1 MPRVAGLG
9 SGDARE
15 ACLAGQTDLER
26 WGSMHDTR
34 LIFGLGSG
42 RCGTTSLANLL
53 NGLPEVVC
61 FHESNAMGMAW
72 SGAEHAVHS
81 ILNDFEAV
89 LAGGP
94 RAMSVDL
101 GAYHRMQGK
110 DPLHRLTT
118 LPKVR
123 AIGDVAS
130 WYLPYVDLILNRA
143 PNAVFPCL
151 RRDRQETVESFVS
164 KVTIGPAAPAKANR
178 LSLVKRPGPGALRQ
192 RNHWVDHD
200 GSRWVPAPR
209 YDNCFPHY
217 EPDLSLEDAIGRY
230 YDDYY
235 RTAEAL
241 AARYPAA
248 VRIFDVTALNSA
260 DGQAALLGFCGLGA
274 AAEYRPTH
282 LNRG

>member
-1 MPRVAGLG
+1 M
-9 SGDARE
+9 D
-15 ACLAGQTDLER
+15 
-26 WGSMHDTR
+26 DTR

-53 NGLPEVVC
+53 NGQPGVVC

-81 ILNDFEAV
+81 VLNDFEGV

-101 GAYHRMQGK
+101 GAYHRMAGK

-118 LPKVR
+118 LERVR

-130 WYLPYVDLILNRA
+130 YYLPYVEMILERA
-143 PNAVFPCL
+143 PGAVFPCL
-151 RRDRQETVESFVS
+151 RRDRQETVDSFVK
-164 KVTIGPAAPAKANR
+164 KVTVGPAPVKPKGLTLGKRQAAP
-178 LSLVKRPGPGALRQ
+178 PLRQ
-192 RNHWVDHD
+192 RNHWVDHN
-200 GSRWVPAPR
+200 GRQWVAAPR

-217 EPDLSLEDAIGRY
+217 EPGLSLAEAIGRY
-230 YDDYY
+230 YDEYY
-235 RTAEAL
+235 QTAEAL
-241 AARYPAA
+241 AARHPAS
-248 VRIFDVTALNSA
+248 VRIFDVTALNSEA
-260 DGQAALLGFCGLGA
+260 GQAAILAFCGLEPMA
-274 AAEYRPTH
+274 AYRPSH